1 MRNLELSKYVALAE
15 QAEAELF
22 GRGQKAALD
31 ALEAE
36 HQNLLDV
43 LDEAYH
49 ADRAAG
55 IRIGV
60 AVWRFWLLRGHLAE
74 GRARLAR
81 LLDGRAEVPP
91 RLKARG
97 MTVLGVIAFFQGDN
111 VFAERCALESLALA
125 GRLDDAWGVA
135 FSKTVL
141 GWSAQ
146 AGADYDRAQTL
157 FREGLALFR
166 RMGHRWGEA
175 VSLLNLGEVARSRG
189 ELDAAEQF
197 YQEDL
202 AIYRELD
209 EQSAIAATLC
219 NLGYV
224 ALHRGDL
231 RAAGEYF
238 RETMLLCRQLGN
250 KQFAVGTFIGLAGVA
265 AARRDDELAAKLLGA
280 ADALLAQI
288 KGSLEPADVIER
300 DRLLEGLRDRLGA
313 DKFAAAREEGKALAT
328 DEAVG
333 LALAES

>member
-1 MRNLELSKYVALAE
+1 MSNRELSGYVALVE
-15 QAEAELF
+15 QAEPELF
-22 GRGQKAALD
+22 GRGQKAALE

-36 HQNLLDV
+36 HDDLLGA
-43 LDEAYH
+43 LDEACQT
-49 ADRAAG
+49 DRAAG
-55 IRIGV
+55 VRIGV
-60 AVWRFWLLRGHLAE
+60 ALWRFWLLRGHLAE
-74 GRARLAR
+74 GRARLER
-81 LLDGRAEVPP
+81 LLDGRAEVPQ
-91 RLKARG
+91 RLQARG

-111 VFAERCALESLALA
+111 VFAEQCARQSLALA
-125 GRLDDAWGVA
+125 EQLDDEWGVA

-157 FREGLALFR
+157 FREGLTLFR

-175 VSLLNLGEVARSRG
+175 VSLLNLGEVARSLG
-189 ELDAAEQF
+189 DMDAAERF

-224 ALHRGDL
+224 ALRRGDPP
-231 RAAGEYF
+231 AAGEYF
-238 RETMLLCRQLGN
+238 RDTLLLCRQLGN

-265 AARRDDELAAKLLGA
+265 AAERDDETAAKLLGA
-280 ADALLAQI
+280 ADTLLAQI

-300 DRLLEGLRDRLGA
+300 DSILESVRDRLGV
-313 DKFAAAREEGKALAT
+313 DRLAAAREEGRALTT
-328 DEAVG
+328 DEAIE
-333 LALAES
+333 LALS